1 MSFFHTPL
9 FTYENRY
16 KVWRSPRLFVSL
28 HQTYEGMDAKVSHT
42 IKEYFKTQPVEKAW
56 VFGSFSRG
64 EERANSDVDILVSLI
79 PGTRLGLKFFAM
91 NLELEQLL
99 NRPVDLVIEGDLLP
113 FAEETANR
121 DKVLVYARA

>member
-1 MSFFHTPL
+1 M
-9 FTYENRY
+9 
-16 KVWRSPRLFVSL
+16 FVSL
-28 HQTYEGMDAKVSHT
+28 HQTIDRMDAKVSHT
-42 IKEYFKTQPVEKAW
+42 IEEYFKTQPVEKAW

-64 EERANSDVDILVSLI
+64 EERADSDIDILVSLI
-79 PGTRLGLKFFAM
+79 PGTRLGLKFFVM

-113 FAEETANR
+113 FAEDTANR

>member
-1 MSFFHTPL
+1 MHISREFRTFVESKAT
-9 FTYENRY
+9 
-16 KVWRSPRLFVSL
+16 KRL
-28 HQTYEGMDAKVSHT
+28 MDAKVSHT
-42 IKEYFKTQPVEKAW
+42 IQEYFKTQPVEKAW

-64 EERANSDVDILVSLI
+64 EERADSDVDIMVSLV

-91 NLELEQLL
+91 NIELEKLL

-113 FAEETANR
+113 FAETTANR

>member
-1 MSFFHTPL
+1 M
-9 FTYENRY
+9 N
-16 KVWRSPRLFVSL
+16 
-28 HQTYEGMDAKVSHT
+28 AKVSRS
-42 IKEYFKTQPVEKAW
+42 IREYCKTQPIEKAW

-64 EERANSDVDILVSLI
+64 EERSDSDIDILVSLI
-79 PGTRLGLKFFAM
+79 PGTRLGLRFFAM

-121 DKVLVYARA
+121 DKILVYARA

>member
-1 MSFFHTPL
+1 MC
-9 FTYENRY
+9 ENHD
-16 KVWRSPRLFVSL
+16 KVWLFPGLFVSL
-28 HQTYEGMDAKVSHT
+28 HQIIDRMDAKLSHT
-42 IKEYFKTQPVEKAW
+42 IEEYFKTQPVEKAW

-64 EERANSDVDILVSLI
+64 EERADSDIDILVSLI

-113 FAEETANR
+113 FAEDTANR